1 MTYKQLSSHVISLM
15 FFSFLIAG
23 MLHITR
29 QAATAGP
36 AFKTVQYMPRNMND
50 VPRITPEA
58 LNSRL
63 KGGES
68 VIIVDTR
75 SARQFEGGHIAGA
88 ISIPLDQVEA
98 HLDELPKDRE
108 IVFYCT

>member
-1 MTYKQLSSHVISLM
+1 
-15 FFSFLIAG
+15 
-23 MLHITR
+23 
-29 QAATAGP
+29 
-36 AFKTVQYMPRNMND
+36 MPRNLKD

-68 VIIVDTR
+68 IIIVDTR

-88 ISIPLDQVEA
+88 VSIPLDQVEA
-98 HLDELPKDRE
+98 RLDELPKDHE